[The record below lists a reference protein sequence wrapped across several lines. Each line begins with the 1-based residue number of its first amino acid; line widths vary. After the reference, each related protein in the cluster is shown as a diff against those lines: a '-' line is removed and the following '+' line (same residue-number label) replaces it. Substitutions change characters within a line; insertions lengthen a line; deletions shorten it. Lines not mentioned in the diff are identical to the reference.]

1 MHTSPDRRE
10 NSLSWEHI
18 DEIKERNKKKKDTTT
33 LKQPVFNTGSPTIPA
48 FK

>member
-18 DEIKERNKKKKDTTT
+18 AEIKERNKKKRHNNTK
-33 LKQPVFNTGSPTIPA
+33 PVFNTGSPTIPA